1 MPEETLRREASGLGF
16 SLAGIAPADPGAAFG
31 FFERWVD
38 GGMAGPLTYLADH
51 RRALRRDA
59 RSLLPSAKSVLCV
72 GKLYKTQSIDPP
84 SGTGRISRY
93 AWGPTDYHDVM
104 WRDLDQLVERLHQ
117 HWGEFESRVCVDTA
131 PLLERA
137 YARQAGLG
145 WIGRNTCLINEGSGS
160 WYFLGEI
167 LISLDLTP
175 GGTPPPDRCGTCRR
189 CIDACPTQALVPV
202 TASHST
208 PDHQLDASR
217 CISTLTIEL
226 KGAMPEP
233 LRASVGEHIFG
244 CDICQDVCP
253 WNRRAPST
261 SEAGFQPTNAAPS
274 LNELAALTP
283 EAFRARF
290 RKTPVWR
297 TKYAGLL
304 RNVAV
309 AMGNSGQARFVPHL
323 EQLSRCGD
331 PMVEEHA
338 RWGLDRLRMPAA
350 TPTAGEGGREEG
362 SMTEEPDWK

>member
-1 MPEETLRREASGLGF
+1 
-16 SLAGIAPADPGAAFG
+16 
-31 FFERWVD
+31 
-38 GGMAGPLTYLADH
+38 
-51 RRALRRDA
+51 
-59 RSLLPSAKSVLCV
+59 
-72 GKLYKTQSIDPP
+72 
-84 SGTGRISRY
+84 
-93 AWGPTDYHDVM
+93 M
-104 WRDLDQLVERLHQ
+104 WRELDQLVERLHQ
-117 HWGEFESRVCVDTA
+117 HWGEFDSRVCVDTA

-145 WIGRNTCLINEGSGS
+145 WIGRNTCLINEQSGS

-167 LISLDLTP
+167 LISLDLAP
-175 GGTPPPDRCGTCRR
+175 GTPPPDRCGTCRR
-189 CIDACPTQALVPV
+189 CIDACPTQALVPIPGAN
-202 TASHST
+202 TA
-208 PDHQLDASR
+208 PDHQLDAAR

-233 LRASVGEHIFG
+233 LRSSVGEHIFG

-261 SEAGFQPTNAAPS
+261 SEPAFQPTNAAP
-274 LNELAALTP
+274 LLDELAALTP
-283 EAFRARF
+283 EEFRARF

-304 RNVAV
+304 RNAAV

-338 RWGLDRLRMPAA
+338 RWALDRLRITTAA
-350 TPTAGEGGREEG
+350 LEIGAGSGKEG
-362 SMTEEPDWK
+362 SVNGEPDSK